1 MHKIKEYI
9 TRIEIG
15 KQPKEYN
22 REIYI
27 AQFIKIQHIEKI
39 IFQVKLL
46 EYWESHY

>member
-22 REIYI
+22 RDLYSPIYKNI
-27 AQFIKIQHIEKI
+27 AYKKI
-39 IFQVKLL
+39 IFQEKLL
-46 EYWESHY
+46 ECWESHY